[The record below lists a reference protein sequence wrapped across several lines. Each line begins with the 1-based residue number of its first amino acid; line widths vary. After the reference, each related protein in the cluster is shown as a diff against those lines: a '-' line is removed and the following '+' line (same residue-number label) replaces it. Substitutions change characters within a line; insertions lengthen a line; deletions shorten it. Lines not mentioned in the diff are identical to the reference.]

1 MQGLCSVGHN
11 SIIFCMLCADVGSGV
26 DGLVAQQI
34 SGHYVCLH
42 SDIFYKYTSL
52 MEAVDVCVKATF
64 VFSLLYPEAANSARS
79 FVQRSVYGLSSGFDR
94 LSSKVIELLT
104 DTAAQ

>member
-1 MQGLCSVGHN
+1 
-11 SIIFCMLCADVGSGV
+11 MLCADVGSGA

-34 SGHYVCLH
+34 SGHYACFH
-42 SDIFYKYTSL
+42 SDIVYKCTSL
-52 MEAVDVCVKATF
+52 MEAVVVCVKATF
-64 VFSLLYPEAANSARS
+64 VFSLLYPEAANSAWS

-94 LSSKVIELLT
+94 LSSKVIKLLT